1 MYRKWLVTGALAA
14 LVAVITGAMATHYLK
29 ERLGL
34 PPERIQ
40 IFETGARYQMY
51 HAFGII
57 AVALFAGF
65 ASHKKG
71 LHAAAWCFTAG
82 ILLFSGSLYIL
93 GPLTGETLTHWR
105 WLGAITP
112 FGGLSFIAGWA
123 LLAWSAWKQKTN
135 T

>member
-1 MYRKWLVTGALAA
+1 MYRRWLVSGALAA

-29 ERLGL
+29 ERMGL
-34 PPERIQ
+34 PAERIA

-51 HAFGII
+51 HSLGII
-57 AVALFAGF
+57 AIAIIAGF
-65 ASHKKG
+65 SAQQKL
-71 LHAAAWCFTAG
+71 LHLAAWCFAAG

-93 GPLTGETLTHWR
+93 GPLTGETLQQWK

-123 LLAWSAWKQKTN
+123 LLALAAWKHRPN
-135 T
+135 S